1 MDNDKA
7 EFDDTIIIHTAPK
20 TQHIF
25 KLITLQIFRQ
35 TLYHNQF
42 FSFNT

>member
-1 MDNDKA
+1 MNNDKA

-35 TLYHNQF
+35 TLHHNQF